1 MEFLQSARTMTETD
15 ARHHLGDLG
24 LAKDLALHK
33 IKTLSAGQRVR
44 LWLAYQLLLHP
55 KPSLLILDEMS
66 ENVDV
71 ETRNSLTE
79 MLDSFEGAVLVIS
92 HDSDFCGSFS
102 KSMTKKWKLWRHGL
116 RVEFQE

>member
-1 MEFLQSARTMTETD
+1 MLGELEPSEGEVHSHLQNILYFPQTALYQLLRQHGNKTAMEFLQSAKTMTETD
-15 ARHHLGDLG
+15 VRHHLGELG

-79 MLDSFEGAVLVIS
+79 NCA
-92 HDSDFCGSFS
+92 
-102 KSMTKKWKLWRHGL
+102 
-116 RVEFQE
+116 